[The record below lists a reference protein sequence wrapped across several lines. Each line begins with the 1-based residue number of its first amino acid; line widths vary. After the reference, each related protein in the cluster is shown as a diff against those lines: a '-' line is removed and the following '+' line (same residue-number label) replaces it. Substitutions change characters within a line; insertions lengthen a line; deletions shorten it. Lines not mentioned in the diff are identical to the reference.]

1 MITNLYTNHE
11 DMKMIN
17 MDLIQKKFMLLKYV
31 KMKDLYY

>member
-17 MDLIQKKFMLLKYV
+17 LIQKKFMLLKYV